1 MIRIEMKYN
10 RLPLIARILS
20 IALVVSVSSTRAWSQ
35 DDSPIPEWLQQRLV
49 DRVLHRRDSNAMMR
63 LMHPIAQKVEGGIVE
78 IISDGRPVALGTAVS
93 SASSSLPSGS
103 NPDSAPQDPSAR
115 QDPSVLQDAYVVT
128 KRSELSG
135 DPIRVRLSDGRL
147 IPARVAAV
155 RRRSDLAL
163 LVVQVDQAT
172 AARSLRPVRF
182 VSFTPL
188 IGSFLVSPDRT
199 GRVIGLGV
207 MGASP
212 RKVGHQGR
220 LGIELEGIG
229 QTGARVRNIV
239 PDSGADEAGLERGDR
254 IIAIDG
260 QNQNDLRQVVST
272 LNGMFPGEVV
282 QLTIERDGSTV
293 DIPARMSELTVLQES
308 ENDARVN
315 GARNARLSGF
325 EQAIQHDTVLNPEQC
340 GGPILDTEGRVI
352 GLNIARAGR
361 VVSYALPASLVASE
375 VSSMIAEAGG
385 K

>member
-1 MIRIEMKYN
+1 MTCIETKRYG
-10 RLPLIARILS
+10 LPQIAWTLLIAMIMS
-20 IALVVSVSSTRAWSQ
+20 MPSTRTWAQ
-35 DDSPIPEWLQQRLV
+35 EDSPIPEWLQQRLV

-63 LMHPIAQKVEGGIVE
+63 LMHPISQKVEGGIVE

-93 SASSSLPSGS
+93 SSSNLLAVSGTGS
-103 NPDSAPQDPSAR
+103 VGQDA
-115 QDPSVLQDAYVVT
+115 SVLQDAYVVT

-182 VSFTPL
+182 ESFTPL

-212 RKVGHQGR
+212 RKVGSQGR

-229 QTGARVRNIV
+229 QTTGARVRNIV

-260 QNQNDLRQVVST
+260 QNQSDLRQVVST

>member
-1 MIRIEMKYN
+1 MICTETKRIG
-10 RLPLIARILS
+10 LSPIAWVLS
-20 IALVVSVSSTRAWSQ
+20 IAMVMSLPSTRAWSQ

-63 LMHPIAQKVEGGIVE
+63 LMHPIAEEVDGGIVE
-78 IISDGRPVALGTAVS
+78 IISGGRPVALGTAVS
-93 SASSSLPSGS
+93 SAPSKLLSRPSMGS
-103 NPDSAPQDPSAR
+103 VTQDA
-115 QDPSVLQDAYVVT
+115 SVLQDAYVVT

-135 DPIRVRLSDGRL
+135 DPIRVRLFDGRL

-172 AARSLRPVRF
+172 AARSLRPVQF
-182 VSFTPL
+182 DSSTPL

-207 MGASP
+207 VGASP

-260 QNQNDLRQVVST
+260 QNQSDLRQVVST

-340 GGPILDTEGRVI
+340 GGPILNTEGRII